1 MFLIFFAFSY
11 LVLKYYISSIQELFL
26 QILSF
31 TSMATV
37 YIISLIAA
45 VCQCRTIFQPSCGLS
60 FVVFLQST
68 TLSQSLAHSIDDAI
82 IHSSQQLRNL
92 FPSFSFVCQSDRFIP
107 PVHHISHCTRS
118 VRPLCVAVASV
129 QIILIYYCM
138 AS

>member
-82 IHSSQQLRNL
+82 IHSS
-92 FPSFSFVCQSDRFIP
+92 
-107 PVHHISHCTRS
+107 
-118 VRPLCVAVASV
+118 
-129 QIILIYYCM
+129 
-138 AS
+138 